1 MVEINRVPRNGPQQ
15 PDLPEHRLKAIEYG
29 NAAFQKTAHEL
40 DVTTKQLT
48 EAQNEIARL
57 KTQVGSLQEMITMW
71 ENRVQSAVSERDH
84 AVADKVR
91 LETIIQT
98 TIKVWIE
105 HVPAAFIV
113 DMNQTKSAIEWRQNP
128 GSNDTAAP

>member
-1 MVEINRVPRNGPQQ
+1 MVEINRAPRNGPQ
-15 PDLPEHRLKAIEYG
+15 PDLPEYRLKAIEY
-29 NAAFQKTAHEL
+29 AAVAAQKTAHEL
-40 DVTTKQLT
+40 DIKTAELV
-48 EAQNEIARL
+48 EAKNEIARL
-57 KTQVGSLQEMITMW
+57 KTQIDSLQGMIAMW

>member
-1 MVEINRVPRNGPQQ
+1 MSMVEINRGPRNGPQA
-15 PDLPEHRLKAIEYG
+15 DLPEHRLKAIEYG

-40 DVTTKQLT
+40 DVTTKQLI

-57 KTQVGSLQEMITMW
+57 KTQTATLQEMITMW
-71 ENRVQSAVSERDH
+71 ESRVQSAVTERDH

-98 TIKVWIE
+98 TIKVWVE
-105 HVPAAFIV
+105 HVPTAFIV
-113 DMNQTKSAIEWRQNP
+113 DMNQTKSAI
-128 GSNDTAAP
+128 D